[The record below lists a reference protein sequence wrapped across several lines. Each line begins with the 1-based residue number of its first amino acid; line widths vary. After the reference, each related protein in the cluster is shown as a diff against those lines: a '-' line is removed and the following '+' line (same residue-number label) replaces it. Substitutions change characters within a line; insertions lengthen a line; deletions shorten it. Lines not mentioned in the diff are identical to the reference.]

1 LLFVAVGLRN
11 REVRLPGNSVEGLPG
26 QSTESLPT
34 KSTEMLNKVEL
45 KRELGLFSAV
55 NLNVGCMIGKQHRF
69 EAPKGVAMKTAFF
82 WTVMPCTS
90 VSEPDHSE
98 EPTRVS

>member
-1 LLFVAVGLRN
+1 VAGGLYSPQLRPTGSSG
-11 REVRLPGNSVEGLPG
+11 VDLPG

-55 NLNVGCMIGKQHRF
+55 NLNVGCMIGKHRTF
-69 EAPKGVAMKTAFF
+69 EAITAA
-82 WTVMPCTS
+82 TAN
-90 VSEPDHSE
+90 
-98 EPTRVS
+98 RGL